1 MTNAI
6 AGCLLPL
13 LRRVFPARG
22 RRRSAG
28 SPPVARRVHAP
39 MARREHVAAPVLR
52 GEDVA
57 LVRPYVLTPEE
68 RRERR
73 AQRERR
79 RTLWLAVH
87 GIDMG
92 PRWIHG
98 VEVAA

>member
-1 MTNAI
+1 
-6 AGCLLPL
+6 
-13 LRRVFPARG
+13 
-22 RRRSAG
+22 
-28 SPPVARRVHAP
+28 
-39 MARREHVAAPVLR
+39 MATPVLR